1 MTCNAA
7 ELRSLIAVAKENGV
21 FFMEAMWTRFQPVAR
36 AIRTLIDEGSLGR
49 PVVVDA
55 DLSADFDIDSEC
67 LISNITLTGLTY
79 LVVDL
84 PLTHRMMDPKLGGGA
99 ILDLGPYPLIWAIL
113 ALYEDS
119 ANNKQVEPGIVA
131 SIIKTR
137 QTGVDMNTS
146 FTLTFP
152 TIPAQARLSCSMN
165 VPGRSPAAIIRFR
178 AGTIEIPGP
187 PYAPKSYTVRYF
199 DKKNGDKVIKEETH
213 NVDWVGGG
221 WHWQADE
228 VARCIKDG
236 KLQSSLWG
244 HDKTTLEMTIF
255 DEVRVDPRGS
265 YFEIVL
271 TCT

>member
-1 MTCNAA
+1 MDTN
-7 ELRSLIAVAKENGV
+7 VG
-21 FFMEAMWTRFQPVAR
+21 T
-36 AIRTLIDEGSLGR
+36 
-49 PVVVDA
+49 
-55 DLSADFDIDSEC
+55 
-67 LISNITLTGLTY
+67 
-79 LVVDL
+79 DL

-119 ANNKQVEPGIVA
+119 ANDKSVLPGIAA

-146 FTLTFP
+146 FALSFP
-152 TIPAQARLSCSMN
+152 TIPAQARLSCAMN
-165 VPGRSPAAIIRFR
+165 LPGRSPAVLIRFR

-199 DKKNGDKVIKEETH
+199 DKNNEDKVIKEETH
-213 NVDWVGGG
+213 DVDWVGGG

-236 KLQSSLWG
+236 KLESSLWG

-255 DEVRVDPRGS
+255 DEVRVCLH
-265 YFEIVL
+265 VL
-271 TCT
+271 LLDELTSS